1 MPVKSPIVE
10 VRMGN
15 FLEAGNTGEFK
26 DGSKKK
32 VQLQGHEIL
41 LARIGDSYYAV
52 SNRCPHFGGDLSAG
66 QLEGNVVTCPR
77 HGSQFNV
84 TDGSVVRWLKGPGLL
99 SAVSKVVKPEK
110 SLQTYNVRIDGENIL
125 IEV

>member
-15 FLEAGNTGEFK
+15 FIEAGNTGEFK
-26 DGSKKK
+26 D
-32 VQLQGHEIL
+32 
-41 LARIGDSYYAV
+41 SYYAV
-52 SNRCPHFGGDLSAG
+52 NNRCPHFGGDLSAG
-66 QLEGNVVTCPR
+66 KLEGNVITCPR
-77 HGSQFNV
+77 HGSQFNL

-99 SAVSKVVKPEK
+99 SAVSKVIKPEK